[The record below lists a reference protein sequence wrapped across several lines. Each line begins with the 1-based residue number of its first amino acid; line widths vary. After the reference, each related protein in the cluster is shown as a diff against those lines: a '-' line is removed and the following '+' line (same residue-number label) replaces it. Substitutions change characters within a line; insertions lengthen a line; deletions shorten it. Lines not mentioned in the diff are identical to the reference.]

1 MCSKKLMAF
10 ALLLSVPS
18 TALYASH
25 LEGETAL
32 LSPSRY
38 PLSPRLK
45 PSPCK
50 NNFSSSPI
58 KLSTD
63 HTSSWCMVSESSP
76 FKRMRTI
83 DTPIQLPST
92 PTKPLVRTPSK
103 FGDKSLSQGSESD
116 HGSLPL
122 PSFSNLEPLHFLSID
137 IADKENDKS
146 ALNTPRKEKKS
157 PLKRD
162 SSLIDDDF
170 PPFIIKTV
178 NLESTHDDAL
188 DDESEL
194 NLSTRSEES
203 LETEQVQSDFDD
215 SYFLSDDSESDED
228 EYPSAPIRE
237 AKLVTPSAYHAGTL
251 AAREGFLRGE
261 YQHLRDEGIVLK
273 TPPKPKKKRHVHK
286 KEAIKAFAP
295 KYVSPTKTSSY
306 TRSQAKAY
314 AEARQESAK
323 SVADWRHEFL
333 DSINVICKKLRAK
346 KDAGKRPNASSFNT
360 LFLKHFT
367 ETAPDFFNQVYVQN
381 THVFFW
387 NDRMIDLDL
396 CDPDTEETNREKL
409 AKGKNFVLFQ
419 SPQDKA
425 SIEEDDNGD
434 FKLID
439 EGNIEPRVSN
449 WLHLTQGKEGKTTYI
464 PSDYHASSPV
474 GQFAQQ
480 YSGQNVNI
488 VFAGPEDIHCA
499 LHELMNRFKK
509 SHEPSIHTI
518 PQSYSTERP
527 LANKEILRRLT
538 Q

>member
-38 PLSPRLK
+38 SSSSRFKL
-45 PSPCK
+45 SPCK
-50 NNFSSSPI
+50 NNFSPSPI
-58 KLSTD
+58 KLTA
-63 HTSSWCMVSESSP
+63 HCASSWGLKSKPSP
-76 FKRMRTI
+76 FKRMRVI
-83 DTPIQLPST
+83 DDPSQLPSP

-103 FGDKSLSQGSESD
+103 FSTKSLPQGSESD

-122 PSFSNLEPLHFLSID
+122 PYFDILETPHFHSID
-137 IADKENDKS
+137 AEDQENDKS
-146 ALNTPRKEKKS
+146 ALNTPRKEKTHLKS
-157 PLKRD
+157 D
-162 SSLIDDDF
+162 SSLLDDDF
-170 PPFIIKTV
+170 PAFVIKTA
-178 NLESTHDDAL
+178 NLESTHDDGV
-188 DDESEL
+188 DHESEL
-194 NLSTRSEES
+194 NPSTRSEES
-203 LETEQVQSDFDD
+203 VETEDEESDFDD
-215 SYFLSDDSESDED
+215 SYFLSDDSDSDED
-228 EYPSAPIRE
+228 EHPSALIRE
-237 AKLVTPSAYHAGTL
+237 AELVTPSAYHAGTL

-261 YQHLRDEGIVLK
+261 YQQLREDGIVMR
-273 TPPKPKKKRHVHK
+273 TPPKPKKKLHVHK
-286 KEAIKAFAP
+286 KKALKAFGP

-314 AEARQESAK
+314 LEARQESAK

-346 KDAGKRPNASSFNT
+346 KDAGKRPSASSFNT

-367 ETAPDFFNQVYVQN
+367 ETAPDFFNQVYVLD

-396 CDPDTEETNREKL
+396 RDPDTEETNREKL

-419 SPQDKA
+419 SPHDKA
-425 SIEEDDNGD
+425 SIEEDDKGD

-449 WLHLTQGKEGKTTYI
+449 WLHLTQGKEGKTTYN

-480 YSGQNVNI
+480 YRGQNVNI

-499 LHELMNRFKK
+499 LHEIMNGFKK
-509 SHEPSIHTI
+509 AHEPSIHTI
-518 PQSYSTERP
+518 PQSYAKERP